1 MDKIRFGKYGVVFYC
16 SIGVPRKCTG
26 IAYGPIVFILPEHID
41 DRGLL
46 EHELVHTRQFW
57 NPLKWFKGKLW
68 WEVEAFKEQAK
79 WYSDDRSY
87 AFAQLISTAYALDI
101 SVEKAEKLLGETG
114 ASDLCR
120 MAHGGCRGQANP
132 GRRAWIRSD

>member
-1 MDKIRFGKYGVVFYC
+1 VGTDKIRFGKYGIVFFF
-16 SIGVPRKCTG
+16 SFGVPKKHSG
-26 IAYGPIVFILPEHID
+26 IAYGPIVFILPEYMN

-79 WYSDDRSY
+79 WYSDDRSH
-87 AFAQLISTAYALDI
+87 AFARLISTDYALDI
-101 SVEKAEKLLGETG
+101 SVDNAEKLLK
-114 ASDLCR
+114 S
-120 MAHGGCRGQANP
+120 
-132 GRRAWIRSD
+132 

>member
-1 MDKIRFGKYGVVFYC
+1 MGTGKVRFGKYGIVFYF
-16 SIGVPRKCTG
+16 SFGVPRNHSG
-26 IAYGPIVFILPEHID
+26 IAYGPIVFILPEHRN

-79 WYSDDRSY
+79 WYSEDRSH
-87 AFAQLISTAYALDI
+87 AFARLISTGYALDI
-101 SVEKAEKLLGETG
+101 SVENAEKLLK
-114 ASDLCR
+114 S
-120 MAHGGCRGQANP
+120 
-132 GRRAWIRSD
+132 

>member
-1 MDKIRFGKYGVVFYC
+1 MGTDKVRFGKYGIVFYF
-16 SIGVPRKCTG
+16 SFGVPRKHSG
-26 IAYGPIVFILPEHID
+26 IAYGPIVFILPEYRN

-79 WYSDDRSY
+79 WYSEDRSH
-87 AFAQLISTAYALDI
+87 AFARLISSGYALDI
-101 SVEKAEKLLGETG
+101 SVENAEKLLK
-114 ASDLCR
+114 S
-120 MAHGGCRGQANP
+120 
-132 GRRAWIRSD
+132 

>member
-1 MDKIRFGKYGVVFYC
+1 MRMGKIRFGKYGIVFY
-16 SIGVPRKCTG
+16 SSFGVPRKNSG
-26 IAYGPIVFILPEHID
+26 FAYGPIVFILPEYID

-79 WYSDDRSY
+79 WYSDDRSH
-87 AFAQLISTAYALDI
+87 AYARLIATNYNLDVPVGK
-101 SVEKAEKLLGETG
+101 VEELLK
-114 ASDLCR
+114 S
-120 MAHGGCRGQANP
+120 
-132 GRRAWIRSD
+132 

>member
-1 MDKIRFGKYGVVFYC
+1 MN
-16 SIGVPRKCTG
+16 
-26 IAYGPIVFILPEHID
+26 

-79 WYSDDRSY
+79 WYSEDRSH
-87 AFAQLISTAYALDI
+87 AFASLISTSYGLDI
-101 SVEKAEKLLGETG
+101 SVEKTEKLLK
-114 ASDLCR
+114 S
-120 MAHGGCRGQANP
+120 
-132 GRRAWIRSD
+132 

>member
-1 MDKIRFGKYGVVFYC
+1 MRTGKIQFGRYGVVIYSSF
-16 SIGVPRKCTG
+16 GVPGKYSG
-26 IAYGPIVFILPEHID
+26 IAYGPIVFILPEYID

-79 WYSDDRSY
+79 WYSDDRSR
-87 AFAQLISTAYALDI
+87 AFASLISTSYALDI
-101 SVEKAEKLLGETG
+101 SVEKAQKLLK
-114 ASDLCR
+114 A
-120 MAHGGCRGQANP
+120 
-132 GRRAWIRSD
+132 

>member
-1 MDKIRFGKYGVVFYC
+1 MERIRFGRYGIVFYF
-16 SIGVPRKCTG
+16 SFGVPRNNSG
-26 IAYGPIVFILPEHID
+26 IAYGPIVFILPEYMD

-79 WYSDDRSY
+79 WYSDDRSKSY
-87 AFAQLISTAYALDI
+87 AGLIAAKYGLDI
-101 SVEKAEKLLGETG
+101 SVGKAEELL
-114 ASDLCR
+114 
-120 MAHGGCRGQANP
+120 
-132 GRRAWIRSD
+132 RS